1 VRWELLRDV
10 PDAEVRRV
18 LSIARRRRFGRG
30 EIVFHEGDPANSL
43 HLIASG
49 RFAVRITT
57 PLGESALLA
66 LRGPG
71 DAFGE
76 LALVSGLEAVR
87 SATVAALE
95 PSETHAI
102 YRPEFDALRH
112 EHPRVGDVLVALLAE
127 AVRRTNAL
135 LLDAY
140 YAPAE
145 LRVLRRLRD
154 ASSAY
159 PDGEVRLTQE
169 DLASLAGTSR
179 ATVNRVLRDA
189 ERRGALELSR
199 GRTIVR
205 DPDELARRAR

>member
-1 VRWELLRDV
+1 MGLHPREAIRILLHGVAVAAVRARGQRQNSAQHGTRKEQRRLR
-10 PDAEVRRV
+10 VRRGTRPDR
-18 LSIARRRRFGRG
+18 ARGLERKC
-30 EIVFHEGDPANSL
+30 
-43 HLIASG
+43 
-49 RFAVRITT
+49 
-57 PLGESALLA
+57 
-66 LRGPG
+66 
-71 DAFGE
+71 E
-76 LALVSGLEAVR
+76 LALVSGPEAVR

-95 PSETHAI
+95 QSETHAI

-112 EHPRVGDVLVALLAE
+112 EHPRVGDVLVALLAD
-127 AVRRTNAL
+127 AVRRTNEL

-154 ASSAY
+154 AAAAY

-199 GRTIVR
+199 GRTVVR